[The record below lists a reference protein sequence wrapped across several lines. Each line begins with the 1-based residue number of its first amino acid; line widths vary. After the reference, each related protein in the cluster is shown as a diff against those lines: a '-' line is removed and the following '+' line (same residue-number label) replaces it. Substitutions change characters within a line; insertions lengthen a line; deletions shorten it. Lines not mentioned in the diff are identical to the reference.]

1 MPPITA
7 DLPTWNF
14 RPGDPP
20 EYRKLGKTWFVAA
33 GSLLLSSH
41 RSKWWNHFAQPH
53 QDGLPSLLHSI
64 LHRSAAPCWKI
75 LWVLKKPEFAA
86 QKGCGNA
93 STYHYQDNMSKQFV
107 LESLRRLLLHSP
119 LQRNRLQFSTYMCP
133 HTNLNL
139 QPGILGEGGSSRHDF
154 PKIHSVQWSIRGC
167 FPYFHPHPHCLKPIF
182 YPPCCLHD
190 LSPATANWVMKKPG
204 DARN

>member
-1 MPPITA
+1 MPSITA

-64 LHRSAAPCWKI
+64 LHTSAAPCWKI
-75 LWVLKKPEFAA
+75 LCDWFLNRNSLHKKAA
-86 QKGCGNA
+86 EMHQHIITKTICQN
-93 STYHYQDNMSKQFV
+93 
-107 LESLRRLLLHSP
+107 SLYSNLGDVNLLHSP
-119 LQRNRLQFSTYMCP
+119 LQRNCLQFSTYMCP
-133 HTNLNL
+133 HTNSMTSQKSMMSNG
-139 QPGILGEGGSSRHDF
+139 PSGDVF
-154 PKIHSVQWSIRGC
+154 PTFIHTHIAWNH
-167 FPYFHPHPHCLKPIF
+167 FLPTL
-182 YPPCCLHD
+182 L
-190 LSPATANWVMKKPG
+190 PAWPESGNCQLRPG
-204 DARN
+204 DAGN

>member
-1 MPPITA
+1 MACHHCCTQSFIGLRHHA
-7 DLPTWNF
+7 
-14 RPGDPP
+14 
-20 EYRKLGKTWFVAA
+20 GKSCGFWRNRNSLHKKAA
-33 GSLLLSSH
+33 GMHQHIITKTICQNSLYS
-41 RSKWWNHFAQPH
+41 N
-53 QDGLPSLLHSI
+53 
-64 LHRSAAPCWKI
+64 
-75 LWVLKKPEFAA
+75 LWDV
-86 QKGCGNA
+86 C
-93 STYHYQDNMSKQFV
+93 Y
-107 LESLRRLLLHSP
+107 SP

-139 QPGILGEGGSSRHDF
+139 QPGIFGEGGSSRHDF